1 MAKCFQCSICKPA
14 AKCFQHDAVSTTMAP
29 TVSNLDSIVH
39 SPLLHLI
46 FVNKNL
52 TFPQNVVQVRTQFT
66 SGSWD
71 FSLPCTHVWNHYCRK
86 TLSQKA
92 ADSVYFTMS
101 YQLTSQNILVF
112 VCSDVI
118 FSATL
123 SKFTLYQ
130 MLPCLRSCPH
140 HSIIL
145 CCVIRLY
152 FLSYL
157 PITLSSVI
165 LLFLSY
171 HIWTYVP
178 YVITISPYI
187 LVQW

>member
-1 MAKCFQCSICKPA
+1 MAKCFQCSICSPA
-14 AKCFQHDAVSTTMAP
+14 AKCFQHDAISTTMAP

-66 SGSWD
+66 NGFWD
-71 FSLPCTHVWNHYCRK
+71 FSLPSTHVWHHYCRK

-101 YQLTSQNILVF
+101 YKLTSQNILVLL
-112 VCSDVI
+112 VVM
-118 FSATL
+118 
-123 SKFTLYQ
+123 LYSRQ
-130 MLPCLRSCPH
+130 PCLSPLYTKCYLAWGVAPD
-140 HSIIL
+140 HSVIL

-171 HIWTYVP
+171 HILTYVP
-178 YVITISPYI
+178 YVITISHYI